1 MKCNTILEQGR
12 SVALTACALLI
23 GASVMQ
29 SCKDDDLILTGQPS
43 WLGNSIYERLQDEG
57 NYKYTLRLIDDL
69 GETDVLSHT
78 GSRTLFVAADSA
90 YEDWFKDNKWGVSK
104 YEDLTLPQKKL
115 LLRNSMIDNAYLLEL
130 MSNETAEGDA
140 STPEWGR
147 TMRRTTSASAYDSV
161 YVMTPAEMPEN
172 AYWASKRG
180 GHDIRILKDV
190 TEAPMIHFLPA
201 YLENHKITKEDLNL
215 LTNGRATS
223 INEAWVNGVK
233 VVNSGDPAKKKID
246 YDVTCKNGYIQK
258 VERVIESSPN
268 MAQLVHNDAETSLW
282 SRFLNRYAIP
292 YFDKTLWQDYNKNF
306 KNSDSLFVLRYAA
319 KSYYNGSAKTTI
331 DRNSYSSS
339 SDNGKYVYNDE
350 RTNTKTVVPYDELL
364 RFDPGW
370 NQYIDDNQQNT
381 LHNDAGMMIV
391 PTDDAV
397 KAWWNGPGKSLQD
410 EYGTLDNVPTAI
422 ITELINVNMIPT
434 FSTYVPSKFG
444 SVLNDAKEP
453 LGITKGDV
461 VQCYMGC
468 NGVVYKVNKVFT
480 PALFASVAY
489 PALAHASTMNIVYD
503 AIDRLNF
510 KPYLLSMDSKY
521 ALILPSNNAM
531 QTILDPASLGRS
543 KTEEGGAVTET
554 PYIVSYVFNPEKQQI
569 EATRYKATVDDNGDV
584 IQGDKLGDIDIAGTH
599 KTYRNRLDNAMM
611 NMMIIVIPDKDKTVE
626 DYVKEGYSYFKTKG
640 GGLIKVTKYGDKLQF
655 QGGWQ
660 VEHNHAIPAVDR
672 YDMDN
677 GSSYIVDDM
686 VPAASQK
693 SVYTT
698 LQEHPEF
705 SKFLTMMENDYNNL
719 LINKLSNKYSAGQSW
734 VNSKN
739 LRLLDNYN
747 YTIYVPTNDAIEALQ
762 AEKILPTD
770 EELDREGYDA
780 KTGADPKLDSICLA
794 EKWYDE
800 SLSEA
805 KKIDVRKKVAETL
818 TTIMTDFIRYH
829 VQDHSVAIGMV
840 PDVEEDENGNK
851 KVYKNHTSYESM
863 KRDLETGRFIP
874 LEVNYTNSAMTVK
887 DNTVKD
893 ANGKVIKAGV
903 THNVVTSNGLYNLQ
917 CREYW
922 FDGAN
927 TNLNAPLFMSS
938 DVVVHQI
945 DGVLLSDVKKPW
957 RDIVKEA
964 LGIE

>member
-1 MKCNTILEQGR
+1 MKCNTILEHGR
-12 SVALTACALLI
+12 SVAFTACALLI

-57 NYKYTLRLIDDL
+57 NYKYTLRLIDEL
-69 GETDVLSHT
+69 GEKDVLSHT

-90 YEDWFKDNKWGVSK
+90 YEAWFKDNKWGVSQ

-140 STPEWGR
+140 ATPEWGR

-161 YVMTPAEMPEN
+161 YVMQPDEMPDN

-180 GHDIRILKDV
+180 GHAIRILKDV

-201 YLENHKITKEDLNL
+201 YLQNHKITAEDLNL
-215 LTNGRATS
+215 LTNHRATS

-233 VVNSGDPAKKKID
+233 VVNSGDPEKKKID

-268 MAQLVHNDAETSLW
+268 MAQLVYQDDDMSTWAHLLD
-282 SRFLNRYAIP
+282 RYAVP
-292 YFDKTLWQDYNKNF
+292 YFDKTLWQDYNRNY

-319 KSYYNGSAKTTI
+319 KSYYNGSRKTTI
-331 DRNSYSSS
+331 DRSSYDTS

-350 RTNTKTVVPYDELL
+350 RTNQKTVIPYDELL

-391 PTDDAV
+391 PTNQAV
-397 KAWWNGPGKSLQD
+397 QEWWNGPGKSLQD
-410 EYGTLDNVPTAI
+410 EYVTLDNVPTPI
-422 ITELINVNMIPT
+422 MTELINVNMIPT
-434 FSTYVPSKFG
+434 FSTYVPSKFA

-453 LGITKGDV
+453 LGITKNDI

-468 NGVVYKVNKVFT
+468 NGVVYKVSKVFT

-489 PALAHASTMNIVYD
+489 PALAHASTMNIIYSI
-503 AIDRLNF
+503 IDGRTF

-531 QTILDPASLGRS
+531 QLVLDPASFGRS
-543 KTEEGGAVTET
+543 ATTDDVKSET
-554 PYIVSYVFNPEKQQI
+554 PYILEFTFNKEKQQV
-569 EATRYKATVDDNGDV
+569 ECVRYKSTVDENGEIV
-584 IQGDKLGDIDIAGTH
+584 KGDKLGEVGNTGSLL
-599 KTYRNRLDNAMM
+599 TFRNRLYDSMM
-611 NMMIIVIPDKDKTVE
+611 NYLIIVLPDKNMTVE
-626 DYVKEGYSYFKTKG
+626 KYVAQGYKYFKTKG
-640 GGLIKVTKYGDKLQF
+640 GGLIKVTNVGGKLQF

-660 VEHNHAIPAVDR
+660 VEHNRNIPAVDR
-672 YDMDN
+672 YDMEN
-677 GSSYIVDDM
+677 GSSYLVEDM
-686 VPAASQK
+686 VPTASQK
-693 SVYTT
+693 SVYIT

-705 SKFLTMMENDYNNL
+705 SKFLTMMENDYNNVL
-719 LINKLSNKYSAGQSW
+719 TNMLNNKYYAGQSW

-747 YTIYVPTNDAIEALQ
+747 YTVYVPTNEAIEKLQ
-762 AEKILPTD
+762 DEKILPTD
-770 EELDREGYDA
+770 EELDRGDFDV
-780 KTGADPKLDSICLA
+780 KTKNDPKVDSICIA
-794 EKWYDE
+794 EGWYPDGAT
-800 SLSEA
+800 EA
-805 KKIDVRKKVAETL
+805 KKADIRAKVVETL
-818 TTIMTDFIRYH
+818 TTIMSDFIRYH

-840 PDVEEDENGNK
+840 PEVEVDDNGN
-851 KVYKNHTSYESM
+851 VTHYKSHTSFESM

-874 LEVNYTNSAMTVK
+874 LEVNYTNNSMTVK

-922 FDGAN
+922 FEGKN
-927 TNLNAPLFMSS
+927 SEVNASLFMAS

-945 DGVLLSDVKKPW
+945 DGVLLPGVKRPW

-964 LGIE
+964 LGVE

>member
-12 SVALTACALLI
+12 SVALAACALLI

-57 NYKYTLRLIDDL
+57 TYKYTLRLIDDL

-90 YEDWFKDNKWGVSK
+90 YEAWFKNNKWGVSK

-140 STPEWGR
+140 ATPEWGR

-161 YVMTPAEMPEN
+161 YVMQPSEMPDN

-180 GHDIRILKDV
+180 GNAIRILKDV

-201 YLENHKITKEDLNL
+201 YLQNHKITAEDLNL
-215 LTNGRATS
+215 LTNHRATS

-233 VVNSGDPAKKKID
+233 VVNSGDPEKKKVD

-268 MAQLVHNDAETSLW
+268 MAQIIYSDDDMSTWAHLLD
-282 SRFLNRYAIP
+282 RYAIP
-292 YFDKTLWQDYNKNF
+292 YFDKTLWQDYNKNY
-306 KNSDSLFVLRYAA
+306 KNNDSLFVLRYAA
-319 KSYYNGSAKTTI
+319 KSYYNGSGKTTI
-331 DRNSYSSS
+331 ERSNYDSS

-350 RTNTKTVVPYDELL
+350 RTTTKTVIPYDELL

-391 PTDDAV
+391 PTNQAV
-397 KAWWNGPGKSLQD
+397 QEWWNGPGKSLQD
-410 EYGTLDNVPTAI
+410 EYGTLDNVPTSI

-434 FSTYVPSKFG
+434 FSTFVPSKFA

-453 LGITKGDV
+453 LGITKDDI

-468 NGVVYKVNKVFT
+468 NGVVYKVGKVFT

-489 PALAHASTMNIVYD
+489 PALAHASTMNIIYSI
-503 AIDRLNF
+503 IDGRTF

-531 QTILDPASLGRS
+531 QFVLDPASFGRS
-543 KTEEGGAVTET
+543 TTTDDVKVET
-554 PYIVSYVFNPEKQQI
+554 PYLLEFTFNSEKQQL
-569 EATRYKATVDDNGDV
+569 ECVRYKSTIGDNGE
-584 IQGDKLGDIDIAGTH
+584 IIKGDKLGEVGSTGF
-599 KTYRNRLDNAMM
+599 RNRLFDSMM
-611 NMMIIVIPDKDKTVE
+611 NYLIIVLPDQNMTVE
-626 DYVKEGYSYFKTKG
+626 KYIDAGYSFFKTKG
-640 GGLIKVTKYGDKLQF
+640 GGLIKATKVGGKVQF

-660 VEHNHAIPAVDR
+660 VEHNRNISAVDR

-677 GSSYIVDDM
+677 GSSYLVDDM
-686 VPAASQK
+686 MPIASQK
-693 SVYTT
+693 SVYIT

-705 SKFLTMMENDYNNL
+705 SKFLTMMENDYNNVLSNL
-719 LINKLSNKYSAGQSW
+719 LNNKYSAGQSW
-734 VNSKN
+734 VASKN

-747 YTIYVPTNDAIEALQ
+747 YTVYVPTNEAIQKLQ
-762 AEKILPTD
+762 DEKILPTD
-770 EELDREGYDA
+770 EELDRGDFDVKKA
-780 KTGADPKLDSICLA
+780 LDPKVDSICLA
-794 EKWYDE
+794 EGWYEE
-800 SLSEA
+800 SASDKVKADIRA
-805 KKIDVRKKVAETL
+805 KVVETM
-818 TTIMTDFIRYH
+818 TTIMSDFIRYH

-840 PDVEEDENGNK
+840 PEVEVDDNGN
-851 KVYKNHTSYESM
+851 VTNYKSHTSFESM

-874 LEVNYTNSAMTVK
+874 LEVNFTNSNMTVK
-887 DNTVKD
+887 D
-893 ANGKVIKAGV
+893 KVGA
-903 THNVVTSNGLYNLQ
+903 THHVVTDNGLYNLQ

-922 FDGAN
+922 FEGKN
-927 TNLNAPLFMSS
+927 TEVNASLFMAS

-945 DGVLLSDVKKPW
+945 DGVLMSAAKRPW

>member
-1 MKCNTILEQGR
+1 MKCNTILEHGR

-69 GETDVLSHT
+69 GEKEVLSHT

-90 YEDWFKDNKWGVSK
+90 YDAWFNGGNKWGVSK

-161 YVMTPAEMPEN
+161 YVMQPDEMPDN
-172 AYWASKRG
+172 VYWTSKRG
-180 GHDIRILKDV
+180 GSAIRILKDV

-201 YLENHKITKEDLNL
+201 YLSNHKITVEDLNL
-215 LTNGRATS
+215 LTNRRATS

-233 VVNSGDPAKKKID
+233 VINSGDPDKKKID

-268 MAQLVHNDAETSLW
+268 MAQLVYQDEDMSTWAHLLD
-282 SRFLNRYAIP
+282 RYAVP

-306 KNSDSLFVLRYAA
+306 KNNDSLFVLRYAA
-319 KSYYNGSAKTTI
+319 KSYYNGNGKTTI
-331 DRNSYSSS
+331 DRSSYDSS
-339 SDNGKYVYNDE
+339 SDAGKYVYNDE
-350 RTNTKTVVPYDELL
+350 RTNQKTVIPYDELL

-391 PTDDAV
+391 PTNQAV
-397 KAWWNGPGKSLQD
+397 LDWWNGPGKSLQD
-410 EYGTLDNVPTAI
+410 EYKTLDNVPTPI

-453 LGITKGDV
+453 LGITKDDV
-461 VQCYMGC
+461 VSCYMGC
-468 NGVVYKVNKVFT
+468 NGVVYKVSKVFT

-489 PALAHASTMNIVYD
+489 PALAHASTMNIIYSI
-503 AIDRLNF
+503 IDGRTF

-531 QTILDPASLGRS
+531 QYILDPASFGRS
-543 KTEEGGAVTET
+543 TTTDDVKTET
-554 PYIVSYVFNPEKQQI
+554 PYILEFTFNKEKQQV
-569 EATRYKATVDDNGDV
+569 ECVRYKSTIGDNGE
-584 IQGDKLGDIDIAGTH
+584 ITKGEKLGEIGNSSALTTF
-599 KTYRNRLDNAMM
+599 KNRLYDNMM
-611 NMMIIVIPDKDKTVE
+611 NMLIIVLPDKTMSVE
-626 DYVKEGYSYFKTKG
+626 KYVDAGYSFFKTKG
-640 GGLIKVTKYGDKLQF
+640 GGLIKATKVGGKLQF

-660 VEHNHAIPAVDR
+660 IEHNRNIPAVDR

-677 GSSYIVDDM
+677 GSSYQVDDM
-686 VPAASQK
+686 MPTASQK
-693 SVYTT
+693 SVYMT
-698 LQEHPEF
+698 LQEHEEF
-705 SKFLTMMENDYNNL
+705 SKFLTMMENDYNNVL
-719 LINKLSNKYSAGQSW
+719 TNKLSNKYTAGQSW
-734 VNSKN
+734 VGSKN
-739 LRLLDNYN
+739 LSLLDNYN
-747 YTIYVPTNDAIEALQ
+747 YTVYVPTNEAIQALQ
-762 AEKILPTD
+762 DEKIIPTD
-770 EELDREGYDA
+770 EELDRGDFNE
-780 KTGADPKLDSICLA
+780 KTKNDPKVDSICIA
-794 EKWYDE
+794 EGWYPEGANDTKKADIRAKVV
-800 SLSEA
+800 EA
-805 KKIDVRKKVAETL
+805 LK
-818 TTIMTDFIRYH
+818 TIMSDFIRYH

-840 PDVEEDENGNK
+840 PDVEVDEDGNVTK
-851 KVYKNHTSYESM
+851 YKSHTSFESM

-874 LEVNYTNSAMTVK
+874 LEVNYTNKSMTVK
-887 DNTVKD
+887 DNTIKD
-893 ANGKVIKAGV
+893 ANGNVIKAGV

-922 FDGAN
+922 FEGAN
-927 TNLNAPLFMSS
+927 TELNASLFMAS

-945 DGVLLSDVKKPW
+945 DGVLLPGVKKPW
-957 RDIVKEA
+957 RTIVKEA

>member
-1 MKCNTILEQGR
+1 
-12 SVALTACALLI
+12 
-23 GASVMQ
+23 MQ

-69 GETDVLSHT
+69 GEKEVLSHT

-90 YEDWFKDNKWGVSK
+90 YDAWFNGGNKWGVSK

-140 STPEWGR
+140 ATPEWGR

-161 YVMTPAEMPEN
+161 YVMQPEEMPDN
-172 AYWASKRG
+172 AYWTSKRG
-180 GHDIRILKDV
+180 GHAIRILKDV

-201 YLENHKITKEDLNL
+201 YLSNHKITVEDLNL
-215 LTNGRATS
+215 LTNHRATS
-223 INEAWVNGVK
+223 LNEAWVNGVK
-233 VVNSGDPAKKKID
+233 VVNSGDPDKKKID

-268 MAQLVHNDAETSLW
+268 MAQLIYQDEDMSTWAHLLD
-282 SRFLNRYAIP
+282 RYAVP

-306 KNSDSLFVLRYAA
+306 KNNDSLFVLRYAA
-319 KSYYNGSAKTTI
+319 KSYYNGSSKTTI
-331 DRNSYSSS
+331 DRSNYDSS
-339 SDNGKYVYNDE
+339 SDAGKYVYNDE
-350 RTNTKTVVPYDELL
+350 RTNQKTVIPYDELL

-391 PTDDAV
+391 PTNDAV
-397 KAWWNGPGKSLQD
+397 MEWWNGAGKSLQD
-410 EYGTLDNVPTAI
+410 EYVTLDNVPTPI
-422 ITELINVNMIPT
+422 MTELVNVNMIPT
-434 FSTYVPSKFG
+434 FSTYVPSKFA

-453 LGITKGDV
+453 LGITKDDV
-461 VQCYMGC
+461 VKCYMGC

-489 PALAHASTMNIVYD
+489 PALAHASTMNIIYSI
-503 AIDRLNF
+503 IDGRTF

-531 QTILDPASLGRS
+531 QYVLDPASFGRS
-543 KTEEGGAVTET
+543 TTTDGVKTET
-554 PYIVSYVFNPEKQQI
+554 PYILEFTFNKEKQQV
-569 EATRYKATVDDNGDV
+569 ECVRYKSVIGENGE
-584 IQGDKLGDIDIAGTH
+584 ITKGEKLGELGNSSALT
-599 KTYRNRLDNAMM
+599 TYKNRLYDNMM
-611 NMMIIVIPDKDKTVE
+611 NSLIIVIPDKNMTIEKYIDA
-626 DYVKEGYSYFKTKG
+626 GYNLFKTKG
-640 GGLIKVTKYGDKLQF
+640 GSLLKATKVGGKLQF

-660 VEHNHAIPAVDR
+660 IEHNRNIPAADR

-677 GSSYIVDDM
+677 GSSYLVEDM
-686 VPAASQK
+686 VPTASQK
-693 SVYTT
+693 SVYLT
-698 LQEHPEF
+698 LQEHEEF
-705 SKFLTMMENDYNNL
+705 SKFLTMMKNDYCSMTNSL
-719 LINKLSNKYSAGQSW
+719 LNNKYSAGQSW
-734 VNSKN
+734 VNSEN
-739 LRLLDNYN
+739 LTLLDNYN
-747 YTIYVPTNDAIEALQ
+747 YTVYVPTNEAIQALQ
-762 AEKILPTD
+762 DEKILPTD
-770 EELDREGYDA
+770 EELDRGDFDE
-780 KTGADPKLDSICLA
+780 KTKKDPKLDEICIA
-794 EKWYDE
+794 EGWYPEGANDTKKAE
-800 SLSEA
+800 IRATVVATLKTILS
-805 KKIDVRKKVAETL
+805 
-818 TTIMTDFIRYH
+818 DFIRYH

-840 PDVEEDENGNK
+840 PDVEVDEAGN
-851 KVYKNHTSYESM
+851 VTSYKSHTSFESM

-874 LEVNYTNSAMTVK
+874 LEVNYTNNSMTVK

-893 ANGKVIKAGV
+893 ANGNVIKAGV
-903 THNVVTSNGLYNLQ
+903 THHVVTSNNLYNLL

-922 FDGAN
+922 FDGK
-927 TNLNAPLFMSS
+927 TTEINASLFMAS

-945 DGVLLSDVKKPW
+945 DGALLSGVKRPW
-957 RDIVKEA
+957 REIVKEA

>member
-1 MKCNTILEQGR
+1 
-12 SVALTACALLI
+12 
-23 GASVMQ
+23 MQ

-57 NYKYTLRLIDDL
+57 TYKYTLRLIDDL

-90 YEDWFKDNKWGVSK
+90 YEAWFKNNKWGVSK

-140 STPEWGR
+140 ATPEWGR

-161 YVMTPAEMPEN
+161 YVMQPSEMPDN

-180 GHDIRILKDV
+180 GNAIRILKDV

-201 YLENHKITKEDLNL
+201 YLQNHKITAEDLNL
-215 LTNGRATS
+215 LTNRRATS

-233 VVNSGDPAKKKID
+233 VVNSGDPEKKKVD

-268 MAQLVHNDAETSLW
+268 MAQIIYSDDDMSTWAHLLD
-282 SRFLNRYAIP
+282 RYAIP
-292 YFDKTLWQDYNKNF
+292 YFDKTLWQDYNKNY
-306 KNSDSLFVLRYAA
+306 KNNDSLFVLRYAA
-319 KSYYNGSAKTTI
+319 KSYYNGSGKTTI
-331 DRNSYSSS
+331 ERSNYDSS

-350 RTNTKTVVPYDELL
+350 RTTTKTVIPYDELL

-391 PTDDAV
+391 PTNQAV
-397 KAWWNGPGKSLQD
+397 QEWWNGPGKSLQD
-410 EYGTLDNVPTAI
+410 EYGTLDNVPTSI

-434 FSTYVPSKFG
+434 FSTFVPSKFA

-453 LGITKGDV
+453 LGITKDDI

-468 NGVVYKVNKVFT
+468 NGVVYKVGKVFT

-489 PALAHASTMNIVYD
+489 PALAHASTMNIIYSI
-503 AIDRLNF
+503 IDGRTF

-531 QTILDPASLGRS
+531 QFVLDPASFGRS
-543 KTEEGGAVTET
+543 TTTDDVKVET
-554 PYIVSYVFNPEKQQI
+554 PYLLEFTFNSEKQQL
-569 EATRYKATVDDNGDV
+569 ECVRYKSTIGDNGE
-584 IQGDKLGDIDIAGTH
+584 IIKGDKLGEVGSTGF
-599 KTYRNRLDNAMM
+599 RNRLFDSMM
-611 NMMIIVIPDKDKTVE
+611 NYLIIVLPDQNMTVE
-626 DYVKEGYSYFKTKG
+626 KYIDAGYSFFKTKG
-640 GGLIKVTKYGDKLQF
+640 GGLIKATKVGGKVQF

-660 VEHNHAIPAVDR
+660 VEHNRNISAVDR

-677 GSSYIVDDM
+677 GSSYLVDDM
-686 VPAASQK
+686 MPIASQK
-693 SVYTT
+693 SVYIT

-705 SKFLTMMENDYNNL
+705 SKFLTMMENDYNNVLSNL
-719 LINKLSNKYSAGQSW
+719 LNNKYSAGQSW
-734 VNSKN
+734 VASKN

-747 YTIYVPTNDAIEALQ
+747 YTVYVPTNEAIQKLQ
-762 AEKILPTD
+762 DEKILPTD
-770 EELDREGYDA
+770 EELDRGDFDVKKA
-780 KTGADPKLDSICLA
+780 LDPKVDSICLA
-794 EKWYDE
+794 EGWYEE
-800 SLSEA
+800 SASDKVKADIRA
-805 KKIDVRKKVAETL
+805 KVVETM
-818 TTIMTDFIRYH
+818 TTIMSDFIRYH

-840 PDVEEDENGNK
+840 PEVEVDDNGN
-851 KVYKNHTSYESM
+851 VTNYKSHTSFESM

-874 LEVNYTNSAMTVK
+874 LEVNFTNSNMTVK
-887 DNTVKD
+887 D
-893 ANGKVIKAGV
+893 KVGA
-903 THNVVTSNGLYNLQ
+903 THHVVTDNGLYNLQ

-922 FDGAN
+922 FEGKN
-927 TNLNAPLFMSS
+927 TEVNASLFMAS

-945 DGVLLSDVKKPW
+945 DGVLMSAAKRPW

>member
-12 SVALTACALLI
+12 SVALAACALLI

-57 NYKYTLRLIDDL
+57 TYKYTLRLIDDL

-90 YEDWFKDNKWGVSK
+90 YEAWFKNNKWGVSK

-140 STPEWGR
+140 ATPEWGR

-161 YVMTPAEMPEN
+161 YVMQPSEMPDN

-180 GHDIRILKDV
+180 GNAIRILKDV

-201 YLENHKITKEDLNL
+201 YLQNHKITAEDLNL
-215 LTNGRATS
+215 LTNRRATS

-233 VVNSGDPAKKKID
+233 VVNSGDPEKKKID

-268 MAQLVHNDAETSLW
+268 MAQLIYSDDDMSTWAHLLD
-282 SRFLNRYAIP
+282 RYAIP
-292 YFDKTLWQDYNKNF
+292 YFDKTLWQDYNKNY
-306 KNSDSLFVLRYAA
+306 KNNDSLFVLRYAA
-319 KSYYNGSAKTTI
+319 KSYYNGSSKTTI
-331 DRNSYSSS
+331 ERSNYDSS

-350 RTNTKTVVPYDELL
+350 RTTTKTVIPYDELL

-391 PTDDAV
+391 PSNQAV
-397 KAWWNGPGKSLQD
+397 QEWWNGPGKSLQD
-410 EYGTLDNVPTAI
+410 EYGTLDNVPTSI

-434 FSTYVPSKFG
+434 FSTYVPSKFA

-453 LGITKGDV
+453 LGITKDDI

-468 NGVVYKVNKVFT
+468 NGVVYKVGKVFT

-489 PALAHASTMNIVYD
+489 PALAHASTMNIIYSI
-503 AIDRLNF
+503 IDGRTF

-531 QTILDPASLGRS
+531 QFVLDPASFGRS
-543 KTEEGGAVTET
+543 TTTDDVTVET
-554 PYIVSYVFNPEKQQI
+554 PYLLEFTFNSEKQQL
-569 EATRYKATVDDNGDV
+569 ECVRYKSTIGDNGE
-584 IQGDKLGDIDIAGTH
+584 IIKGDKLGEVGNATF
-599 KTYRNRLDNAMM
+599 RNRLFDSMM
-611 NMMIIVIPDKDKTVE
+611 NYLIIVLPDQNMTVE
-626 DYVKEGYSYFKTKG
+626 KYIDAGYSFFKTKG
-640 GGLIKVTKYGDKLQF
+640 GGLIKATKVGGKVQF

-660 VEHNHAIPAVDR
+660 VEHNRNIPAVDR

-677 GSSYIVDDM
+677 GSSYLVDDM
-686 VPAASQK
+686 MPIASQK
-693 SVYTT
+693 SVYIT

-705 SKFLTMMENDYNNL
+705 SKFLTMMENDYNNVLSNL
-719 LINKLSNKYSAGQSW
+719 LNNKYSAGQSW
-734 VNSKN
+734 VASKN

-747 YTIYVPTNDAIEALQ
+747 YTVYVPTNEAIQKLQ
-762 AEKILPTD
+762 DEKILPTD
-770 EELDREGYDA
+770 EELDRGDFDVKKA
-780 KTGADPKLDSICLA
+780 LDPKVDSICLA
-794 EKWYDE
+794 EGWYEE
-800 SLSEA
+800 SASDKVKADIRA
-805 KKIDVRKKVAETL
+805 KVVETM
-818 TTIMTDFIRYH
+818 TTIMSDFIRYH

-840 PDVEEDENGNK
+840 PEVEVDDNGN
-851 KVYKNHTSYESM
+851 VTNYKSHTSFESM

-874 LEVNYTNSAMTVK
+874 LEVNFTNSNMTVK
-887 DNTVKD
+887 D
-893 ANGKVIKAGV
+893 KVGA
-903 THNVVTSNGLYNLQ
+903 THHVVTDNGLYNLQ

-922 FDGAN
+922 FEGKN
-927 TNLNAPLFMSS
+927 TEVNASLFMAS

-945 DGVLLSDVKKPW
+945 DGVLMSAAKRPW

>member
-12 SVALTACALLI
+12 SVALAACALLI

-57 NYKYTLRLIDDL
+57 TYKYTLRLIDDL

-90 YEDWFKDNKWGVSK
+90 YEAWFKNNKWGVSK

-140 STPEWGR
+140 ATPEWGR

-161 YVMTPAEMPEN
+161 YVMQPSEMPDN

-180 GHDIRILKDV
+180 GNAIRILKDV

-201 YLENHKITKEDLNL
+201 YLQNHKITAEDLNL
-215 LTNGRATS
+215 LTNRRATS

-233 VVNSGDPAKKKID
+233 VVNSGDPEKKKVD

-268 MAQLVHNDAETSLW
+268 MAQIIYSDDDMSTWAHLLD
-282 SRFLNRYAIP
+282 RYAIP
-292 YFDKTLWQDYNKNF
+292 YFDKTLWQDYNKNY
-306 KNSDSLFVLRYAA
+306 KNNDSLFVLRYAA
-319 KSYYNGSAKTTI
+319 KSYYNGSGKTTI
-331 DRNSYSSS
+331 ERSNYDSS

-350 RTNTKTVVPYDELL
+350 RTTTKTVIPYDELL

-391 PTDDAV
+391 PTNQAV
-397 KAWWNGPGKSLQD
+397 QEWWNGPGKSLQD
-410 EYGTLDNVPTAI
+410 EYGTLDNVPTSI

-434 FSTYVPSKFG
+434 FSTFVPSKFA

-453 LGITKGDV
+453 LGITKDDI

-468 NGVVYKVNKVFT
+468 NGVVYKVGKVFT

-489 PALAHASTMNIVYD
+489 PALAHASTMNIIYSI
-503 AIDRLNF
+503 IDGRTF

-531 QTILDPASLGRS
+531 QFVLDPASFGRS
-543 KTEEGGAVTET
+543 TTTDDVKVET
-554 PYIVSYVFNPEKQQI
+554 PYLLEFTFNSEKQQL
-569 EATRYKATVDDNGDV
+569 ECVRYKSTIGDNGE
-584 IQGDKLGDIDIAGTH
+584 IIKGDKLGEVGSAGF
-599 KTYRNRLDNAMM
+599 RNRLFDSMM
-611 NMMIIVIPDKDKTVE
+611 NYLIIVLPDQNMTVE
-626 DYVKEGYSYFKTKG
+626 KYIDAGYSFFKTKG
-640 GGLIKVTKYGDKLQF
+640 GGLIKATKVGGKVQF

-660 VEHNHAIPAVDR
+660 VEHNRNIPAVDR

-677 GSSYIVDDM
+677 GSSYLVDDM
-686 VPAASQK
+686 MPIASQK
-693 SVYTT
+693 SVYIT

-705 SKFLTMMENDYNNL
+705 SKFLTMMENDYNNVLSNL
-719 LINKLSNKYSAGQSW
+719 LNNKYSAGQSW
-734 VNSKN
+734 VASKN

-747 YTIYVPTNDAIEALQ
+747 YTVYVPTNEAIQKLQ
-762 AEKILPTD
+762 DEKILPTD
-770 EELDREGYDA
+770 EELDRGDFDVKKA
-780 KTGADPKLDSICLA
+780 LDPKVDSICLA
-794 EKWYDE
+794 EGWYEE
-800 SLSEA
+800 SASDKVKADIRA
-805 KKIDVRKKVAETL
+805 KVVETM
-818 TTIMTDFIRYH
+818 TTIMSDFIRYH

-840 PDVEEDENGNK
+840 PEVEVDDNGN
-851 KVYKNHTSYESM
+851 VTNYKSHTSFESM

-874 LEVNYTNSAMTVK
+874 LEVNFTNSNMTVK
-887 DNTVKD
+887 D
-893 ANGKVIKAGV
+893 KVGA
-903 THNVVTSNGLYNLQ
+903 THHVVTDNGLYNLQ

-922 FDGAN
+922 FEGKN
-927 TNLNAPLFMSS
+927 TEVNASLFMAS

-945 DGVLLSDVKKPW
+945 DGVLMSAAKRPW

>member
-1 MKCNTILEQGR
+1 
-12 SVALTACALLI
+12 
-23 GASVMQ
+23 MQ

-57 NYKYTLRLIDDL
+57 TYKYTLRLIDDL

-90 YEDWFKDNKWGVSK
+90 YEAWFKNNKWGVSK

-140 STPEWGR
+140 ATPEWGR

-161 YVMTPAEMPEN
+161 YVMQPSEMPDN

-180 GHDIRILKDV
+180 GNAIRILKDV

-201 YLENHKITKEDLNL
+201 YLQNHKITAEDLNL
-215 LTNGRATS
+215 LTNRRATS

-233 VVNSGDPAKKKID
+233 VVNSGDPEKKKVD

-268 MAQLVHNDAETSLW
+268 MAQIIYSDDDMSTWAHLLD
-282 SRFLNRYAIP
+282 RYAIP
-292 YFDKTLWQDYNKNF
+292 YFDKTLWQDYNKNY
-306 KNSDSLFVLRYAA
+306 KNNDSLFVLRYAA
-319 KSYYNGSAKTTI
+319 KSYYNGSGKTTI
-331 DRNSYSSS
+331 ERSNYDSS

-350 RTNTKTVVPYDELL
+350 RTTTKTVIPYDELL

-391 PTDDAV
+391 PTNQAV
-397 KAWWNGPGKSLQD
+397 QEWWNGPGKSLQD
-410 EYGTLDNVPTAI
+410 EYGTLDNVPTSI

-434 FSTYVPSKFG
+434 FSTFVPSKFA

-453 LGITKGDV
+453 LGITKDDI

-468 NGVVYKVNKVFT
+468 NGVVYKVGKVFT

-489 PALAHASTMNIVYD
+489 PALAHASTMNIIYSI
-503 AIDRLNF
+503 IDGRTF

-531 QTILDPASLGRS
+531 QFVLDPASFGRS
-543 KTEEGGAVTET
+543 TTTDDVKVET
-554 PYIVSYVFNPEKQQI
+554 PYLLEFTFNSEKQQL
-569 EATRYKATVDDNGDV
+569 ECVRYKSTIGDNGE
-584 IQGDKLGDIDIAGTH
+584 IIKGDKLGEVGSTGF
-599 KTYRNRLDNAMM
+599 RNRLFDSMM
-611 NMMIIVIPDKDKTVE
+611 NYLIIVLPDQNMTVE
-626 DYVKEGYSYFKTKG
+626 KYIDAGYSFFKTKG
-640 GGLIKVTKYGDKLQF
+640 GGLIKATKVGGKVQF
-655 QGGWQ
+655 QGGRQ
-660 VEHNHAIPAVDR
+660 VEHNRNISAVDR

-677 GSSYIVDDM
+677 GSSYLVDDM
-686 VPAASQK
+686 MPIASQK
-693 SVYTT
+693 SVYIT

-705 SKFLTMMENDYNNL
+705 SKFLTMMENDYNNVLSNL
-719 LINKLSNKYSAGQSW
+719 LNNKYSAGQSW
-734 VNSKN
+734 VASKN

-747 YTIYVPTNDAIEALQ
+747 YTVYVPTNEAIQKLQ
-762 AEKILPTD
+762 DEKILPTD
-770 EELDREGYDA
+770 EELDRGDFDVKKA
-780 KTGADPKLDSICLA
+780 LDPKVDSICLA
-794 EKWYDE
+794 EGWYEE
-800 SLSEA
+800 SASDKVKADIRA
-805 KKIDVRKKVAETL
+805 KVVETM
-818 TTIMTDFIRYH
+818 TTIMSDFIRYH

-840 PDVEEDENGNK
+840 PEVEVDDNGN
-851 KVYKNHTSYESM
+851 VTNYKSHTSFESM

-874 LEVNYTNSAMTVK
+874 LEVNFTNSNMTVK
-887 DNTVKD
+887 D
-893 ANGKVIKAGV
+893 KVGA
-903 THNVVTSNGLYNLQ
+903 THHVVTDNGLYNLQ

-922 FDGAN
+922 FEGKN
-927 TNLNAPLFMSS
+927 TEVNASLFMAS

-945 DGVLLSDVKKPW
+945 DGVLMSAAKRPW

>member
-12 SVALTACALLI
+12 SVALAACALLI

-57 NYKYTLRLIDDL
+57 TYKYTLRLIDDL

-90 YEDWFKDNKWGVSK
+90 YEAWFKNNKWGVSK

-140 STPEWGR
+140 ATPEWGR

-161 YVMTPAEMPEN
+161 YVMQPSEMPDN

-180 GHDIRILKDV
+180 GNAIRILKDV

-201 YLENHKITKEDLNL
+201 YLQNHKITAEDLNL
-215 LTNGRATS
+215 LTNRRATS

-233 VVNSGDPAKKKID
+233 VVNSGDPEKKKVD

-268 MAQLVHNDAETSLW
+268 MAQIIYSDDDMSTWAHLLD
-282 SRFLNRYAIP
+282 RYAIP
-292 YFDKTLWQDYNKNF
+292 YFDKTLWQDYNKNY
-306 KNSDSLFVLRYAA
+306 KNNDSLFVLRYAA
-319 KSYYNGSAKTTI
+319 KSYYNGSGKTTI
-331 DRNSYSSS
+331 ERSNYDSS

-350 RTNTKTVVPYDELL
+350 RTTTKTVIPYDELL

-391 PTDDAV
+391 PTNQAV
-397 KAWWNGPGKSLQD
+397 QEWWNGPGKSLQD
-410 EYGTLDNVPTAI
+410 EYGTLDNVPTSI

-434 FSTYVPSKFG
+434 FSTFVPSKFA

-453 LGITKGDV
+453 LGITKDDI

-468 NGVVYKVNKVFT
+468 NGVVYKVGKVFT

-489 PALAHASTMNIVYD
+489 PALAHASTMNIIYSI
-503 AIDRLNF
+503 IDGRTF

-531 QTILDPASLGRS
+531 QFVLDPASFGRS
-543 KTEEGGAVTET
+543 TTTDDVKVET
-554 PYIVSYVFNPEKQQI
+554 PYLLEFTFNSEKQQL
-569 EATRYKATVDDNGDV
+569 ECVRYKSTIGDNGE
-584 IQGDKLGDIDIAGTH
+584 IIKGDKLGEVGSTGF
-599 KTYRNRLDNAMM
+599 RNRLFDSMM
-611 NMMIIVIPDKDKTVE
+611 NYLIIVLPDQNMTVE
-626 DYVKEGYSYFKTKG
+626 KYIDAGYSFFKTKG
-640 GGLIKVTKYGDKLQF
+640 GGLIKATKVGGKVQF

-660 VEHNHAIPAVDR
+660 VEHNRNIPAVDR

-677 GSSYIVDDM
+677 GSSYLVDDM
-686 VPAASQK
+686 MPIASQK
-693 SVYTT
+693 SVYIT

-705 SKFLTMMENDYNNL
+705 SKFLTMMENDYNNVLSNL
-719 LINKLSNKYSAGQSW
+719 LNNKYSAGQSW
-734 VNSKN
+734 VASKN

-747 YTIYVPTNDAIEALQ
+747 YTVYVPTNEAIQKLQ
-762 AEKILPTD
+762 DEKILPTD
-770 EELDREGYDA
+770 EELDRGDFDVKKA
-780 KTGADPKLDSICLA
+780 LDPKVDSICLA
-794 EKWYDE
+794 EGWYEE
-800 SLSEA
+800 SASDKA
-805 KKIDVRKKVAETL
+805 KADIRAKVVETM
-818 TTIMTDFIRYH
+818 TTIMSDFIRYH

-840 PDVEEDENGNK
+840 PEVEVDDNGN
-851 KVYKNHTSYESM
+851 VTNYKSHTSFESM

-874 LEVNYTNSAMTVK
+874 LEVNFTNSNMTVK
-887 DNTVKD
+887 D
-893 ANGKVIKAGV
+893 KVGA
-903 THNVVTSNGLYNLQ
+903 THHVVTDNGLYNLQ

-922 FDGAN
+922 FEGKN
-927 TNLNAPLFMSS
+927 TEVNASLFMAS

-945 DGVLLSDVKKPW
+945 DGVLMSAAKRPW

>member
-12 SVALTACALLI
+12 SVALAACALLI

-57 NYKYTLRLIDDL
+57 TYKYTLRLIDDL

-90 YEDWFKDNKWGVSK
+90 YEAWFKNNKWGVSK

-140 STPEWGR
+140 ATPEWGR

-161 YVMTPAEMPEN
+161 YVMQPSEMPDN

-180 GHDIRILKDV
+180 GNAIRILKDV

-201 YLENHKITKEDLNL
+201 YLQNHKITAEDLNL
-215 LTNGRATS
+215 LTNRRATS

-233 VVNSGDPAKKKID
+233 VVNSGDPEKKKVD

-268 MAQLVHNDAETSLW
+268 MAQIIYSDDDMSTWAHLLD
-282 SRFLNRYAIP
+282 RYAIP
-292 YFDKTLWQDYNKNF
+292 YFDKTLWQDYNKNY
-306 KNSDSLFVLRYAA
+306 KNNDSLFVLRYAA
-319 KSYYNGSAKTTI
+319 KSYYNGSGKTTI
-331 DRNSYSSS
+331 DRSNYDSS

-350 RTNTKTVVPYDELL
+350 RTTTKTVIPYDELL

-391 PTDDAV
+391 PTNQAV
-397 KAWWNGPGKSLQD
+397 QEWWNGPGKSLQD
-410 EYGTLDNVPTAI
+410 EYGTLDNVPTSI

-434 FSTYVPSKFG
+434 FSTFVPSKFA

-453 LGITKGDV
+453 LGITKDDI

-468 NGVVYKVNKVFT
+468 NGVVYKVGKVFT

-489 PALAHASTMNIVYD
+489 PALAHASTMNIIYSI
-503 AIDRLNF
+503 IDGRTF

-531 QTILDPASLGRS
+531 QFVLDPASFGRS
-543 KTEEGGAVTET
+543 TTTDDVKVET
-554 PYIVSYVFNPEKQQI
+554 PYLLEFTFNSEKQQL
-569 EATRYKATVDDNGDV
+569 ECVRYKSTIGDNGE
-584 IQGDKLGDIDIAGTH
+584 IIKGDKLGEVGSTGF
-599 KTYRNRLDNAMM
+599 RNRLFDSMM
-611 NMMIIVIPDKDKTVE
+611 NYLIIVLPDQNMTVE
-626 DYVKEGYSYFKTKG
+626 KYIDAGYSFFKTKG
-640 GGLIKVTKYGDKLQF
+640 GGLIKANKVGGKVQF

-660 VEHNHAIPAVDR
+660 VEHNRNIPAVDR

-677 GSSYIVDDM
+677 GSSYLVDDM
-686 VPAASQK
+686 MPIASQK
-693 SVYTT
+693 SVYIT

-705 SKFLTMMENDYNNL
+705 SKFLTMMENDYNNVLSNL
-719 LINKLSNKYSAGQSW
+719 LNNKYSAGQSW
-734 VNSKN
+734 VASKN

-747 YTIYVPTNDAIEALQ
+747 YTVYVPTNEAIQKLQ
-762 AEKILPTD
+762 DEKILPTD
-770 EELDREGYDA
+770 EELDRGDFDVKKA
-780 KTGADPKLDSICLA
+780 LDPKVDSICLA
-794 EKWYDE
+794 EGWYEE
-800 SLSEA
+800 SASDKVKADIRA
-805 KKIDVRKKVAETL
+805 KVVETM
-818 TTIMTDFIRYH
+818 TTIMSDFIRYH

-840 PDVEEDENGNK
+840 PEVEVDDNGN
-851 KVYKNHTSYESM
+851 VTNYKSHTSFESM

-874 LEVNYTNSAMTVK
+874 LEVNFTNSNMTVK
-887 DNTVKD
+887 D
-893 ANGKVIKAGV
+893 KVGA
-903 THNVVTSNGLYNLQ
+903 THHVVTDNGLYNLQ

-922 FDGAN
+922 FEGKN
-927 TNLNAPLFMSS
+927 TEVNASLFMAS

-945 DGVLLSDVKKPW
+945 DGVLMSAAKRPW

>member
-1 MKCNTILEQGR
+1 MKCNTILEHGR

-69 GETDVLSHT
+69 GEKEVLSHT

-90 YEDWFKDNKWGVSK
+90 YDAWFNGGNKWGVSK

-140 STPEWGR
+140 ATPEWGR

-161 YVMTPAEMPEN
+161 YVMQPEEMPDN

-180 GHDIRILKDV
+180 GHAIRILKDV

-201 YLENHKITKEDLNL
+201 YLSNHKITVEDLNL
-215 LTNGRATS
+215 LTNHRATS
-223 INEAWVNGVK
+223 LNEAWVNGVK
-233 VVNSGDPAKKKID
+233 VVNSGDPDKKKID

-268 MAQLVHNDAETSLW
+268 MAQLIYQDEDMSTWAHLLD
-282 SRFLNRYAIP
+282 RYAVP

-306 KNSDSLFVLRYAA
+306 KNNDSLFVLRYAA
-319 KSYYNGSAKTTI
+319 KSYYNGSSKTTI
-331 DRNSYSSS
+331 DRSNYDSS
-339 SDNGKYVYNDE
+339 SDAGKYVYNDE
-350 RTNTKTVVPYDELL
+350 RTNQKTVIPYDELL

-391 PTDDAV
+391 PTNQAV
-397 KAWWNGPGKSLQD
+397 LDWWNGPGKSLQD
-410 EYGTLDNVPTAI
+410 EYLTLDNVPTPI
-422 ITELINVNMIPT
+422 MTELVNVNMIPT
-434 FSTYVPSKFG
+434 FSTYVPSKFA

-453 LGITKGDV
+453 LGITKDDV
-461 VQCYMGC
+461 VKCYMGC

-489 PALAHASTMNIVYD
+489 PALAHASTMNIIYSI
-503 AIDRLNF
+503 IDGRTF

-531 QTILDPASLGRS
+531 QYVLDPASFGRS
-543 KTEEGGAVTET
+543 TTTDDVKTET
-554 PYIVSYVFNPEKQQI
+554 PYILEFTFNKEKQQV
-569 EATRYKATVDDNGDV
+569 ECVRYKSTIGDNGE
-584 IQGDKLGDIDIAGTH
+584 ITKGEKLGELGNSSALT
-599 KTYRNRLDNAMM
+599 TYKNRLYDNMM
-611 NMMIIVIPDKDKTVE
+611 NSLIIVIPDKNMTIEKYIDA
-626 DYVKEGYSYFKTKG
+626 GYSLFKTKG
-640 GGLIKVTKYGDKLQF
+640 GSLLKAAKVGGKLQF

-660 VEHNHAIPAVDR
+660 IEHNRNIPAADR

-677 GSSYIVDDM
+677 GSSYLVEDM
-686 VPAASQK
+686 VPTASQK
-693 SVYTT
+693 SVYLT
-698 LQEHPEF
+698 LQEHEEF
-705 SKFLTMMENDYNNL
+705 SKFLTMMKNDYCSMTNSL
-719 LINKLSNKYSAGQSW
+719 LNNKYSAGQSW
-734 VNSKN
+734 VNSEN
-739 LRLLDNYN
+739 LTLLDNYN
-747 YTIYVPTNDAIEALQ
+747 YTVYVPTNEAIQALQ
-762 AEKILPTD
+762 DEKILPTD
-770 EELDREGYDA
+770 EELDRGDFDE
-780 KTGADPKLDSICLA
+780 KTKKDPKLDEICIA
-794 EKWYDE
+794 EGWYPEGANDTKKAE
-800 SLSEA
+800 IRATVVATLKTILS
-805 KKIDVRKKVAETL
+805 
-818 TTIMTDFIRYH
+818 DFIRYH

-840 PDVEEDENGNK
+840 PDVEVDEAGN
-851 KVYKNHTSYESM
+851 VTSYKSHTSFESM

-874 LEVNYTNSAMTVK
+874 LEVNYTNNSMTVK

-893 ANGKVIKAGV
+893 ANGNVIKAGV
-903 THNVVTSNGLYNLQ
+903 THHVVTSNNLYNLL

-922 FDGAN
+922 FDGK
-927 TNLNAPLFMSS
+927 TTEINASLFMAS

-945 DGVLLSDVKKPW
+945 DGALLSGVKRPW
-957 RDIVKEA
+957 REIVKEA